1 MSSTDVRRVSTTNV
15 RPASWIDEPT
25 HNHRRIDL
33 NPWDLL
39 FLRSTYMQKG
49 LLFSKQHE
57 EETNDES
64 IHDKISHL
72 KTSLSHTLDHFF
84 PLAGRLAIE
93 KHEDDNTLSVYINCN
108 SEGVEF
114 VHATADISVEDI
126 ISSTYVPQS
135 LIDPLFSFN
144 GVPNYE
150 GQSHPLFSVQV
161 TELRD
166 AAIFIGC
173 SANHSVCDGTSFWH
187 FINSWSDIAR
197 SSENHIFRA
206 PVFERYFIKETDCP
220 IRLPFSFADKIKAVR
235 ETTTTEV
242 SSPGTEGLVERCFR
256 FTKANI
262 AALKSRANSEIISQ
276 TQQNMVIS
284 SLQALLAHVWT
295 AVIRC
300 RRSLND
306 DYDEIREFAVS
317 LLMNNRTK
325 LIPPLPETYFG
336 NSLAWEIKTLKEGEL
351 VIKGF
356 RFLASLLKEIVNSND
371 FENIRNSIES
381 WMEKRFIPGYG
392 DDDIPGIF
400 SNMFLARSSQ
410 WFNMYG
416 NDFGWGRQ
424 IAVKTGINGKY
435 HGTTTVSPGP
445 VEGSIDIEI
454 CLPIEVFKAM
464 ENDAEFMEAFSSR
477 PFSFNVQKSLMYRE
491 KTPPKPG

>member
-1 MSSTDVRRVSTTNV
+1 MSSANVHRISITKV
-15 RPASWIDEPT
+15 RPASYISTE
-25 HNHRRIDL
+25 NHRRIDL
-33 NPWDLL
+33 NPGDLL

-57 EETNDES
+57 EGTNDES
-64 IHDKISHL
+64 INDKISHL
-72 KTSLSHTLDHFF
+72 KTSLSHTLDNFF

-126 ISSTYVPQS
+126 VSPTYVPQS

-150 GQSHPLFSVQV
+150 GQSYPLLFVQI
-161 TELRD
+161 TELSD
-166 AAIFIGC
+166 GAIFIGC

-187 FINSWSDIAR
+187 FINSWSEIAR
-197 SSENHIFRA
+197 SSDNHTLCA

-235 ETTTTEV
+235 DTTTTEV
-242 SSPGTEGLVERCFR
+242 SSPGPEGLVERCFR

-262 AALKSRANSEIISQ
+262 AALKSKANSEIIISE
-276 TQQNMVIS
+276 TQQNIVIS

-306 DYDEIREFAVS
+306 DYDESRELAVS

-336 NSLAWEIKTLKEGEL
+336 NSLAWGIKTLKEGEL
-351 VIKGF
+351 VNKGF
-356 RFLASLLKEIVNSND
+356 RFLASLLKEMVNSND
-371 FENIRNSIES
+371 FEMSRNYIES
-381 WMEKRFIPGYG
+381 WMEKPFIPGYG
-392 DDDIPGIF
+392 DDNIPGIF

-416 NDFGWGRQ
+416 NDFGWGRP

-435 HGTTTVSPGP
+435 YGTTTVSPGP
-445 VEGSIDIEI
+445 VDGSVHIEI
-454 CLPIEVFKAM
+454 CLPVEVFKAM
-464 ENDAEFMEAFSSR
+464 ENDTEFMEAFSSR
-477 PFSFNVQKSLMYRE
+477 PFSFNF
-491 KTPPKPG
+491 